1 MSCGRQME
9 REAIHESQNYSSSS
23 SEDIDLVLNL
33 SRLDRHDRHER
44 ITAGLSGMRRLIA
57 CVTT

>member
-1 MSCGRQME
+1 ME